1 MKLHRESAKTRI
13 RTLLENFPVVA
24 IVGPRQVGKTTLA
37 REIAKDLAEAV
48 HTFDLEDPADL
59 GRLHDAGLALK
70 PLRGLVIIDEIQL
83 RPDLFSLLRPLA
95 DREGT
100 PARFLILGSASPE
113 LLAGSA
119 QSLAG
124 RIAYL
129 ELESLNLAEVGVGR
143 MDDLWIRGGFPRAFL
158 SSSEDISYEWR
169 EQFIQT
175 FLERDIPQLG
185 INVPTRLMRRFWTM
199 LAHYHGQTLNASE
212 LGRSLNITD
221 KTVRTYLDILVLT
234 FVVRE
239 LQPYFVNVS
248 KRQVKSPKIYI
259 RDTGIL
265 HTLLG
270 LSSKVAV
277 ERHPK
282 LGASWESFA
291 MNQVI
296 AAQRARAHECFFW
309 GTHAGA
315 ELDLLIVRGEERRG
329 YEFKRTEAPTTSKSM
344 HSAIETLELSS
355 LTVVHAG
362 PKSFPLSEEIQAC
375 SIYDLN
381 F

>member
-1 MKLHRESAKTRI
+1 MKLARQNAKTRVH
-13 RTLLENFPVVA
+13 TLMQNFPVVA
-24 IVGPRQVGKTTLA
+24 IIGPRQVGKTTLA
-37 REIAKDLAEAV
+37 REIAKDFDGEV
-48 HTFDLEDPADL
+48 SMFDLEDPSDL
-59 GRLHDAGLALK
+59 ARLQDAGLTLK

-95 DREGT
+95 DREEL
-100 PARFLILGSASPE
+100 PCRFLILGSASPE
-113 LLAGSA
+113 LMTGSA

-124 RIAYL
+124 RIAYF
-129 ELESLNLAEVGVGR
+129 ELESLNLAEVGEDK
-143 MDDLWIRGGFPRAFL
+143 MEDLWVRGGFPRSFL
-158 SSSEDISYEWR
+158 SSNMAMSYERR
-169 EQFIQT
+169 EQFITT

-185 INVPTRLMRRFWTM
+185 INVPARLMRRFWTM

-212 LGRSLNITD
+212 LGRSLNVTD
-221 KTVRTYLDILVLT
+221 KTVRSYLDILVST

-270 LSSKVAV
+270 LGTKVAV

-296 AAQRARAHECFFW
+296 AQKAARAHECFFW
-309 GTHAGA
+309 GTHSGA
-315 ELDLLIVRGEERRG
+315 ELDLLIVRGEERLG
-329 YEFKRTEAPTTSKSM
+329 YEFKRTESPRTTKSM
-344 HSAIETLELSS
+344 HSAIQTLELTSMC
-355 LTVVHAG
+355 VVHAG
-362 PKSFPLSEEIQAC
+362 PKSFQMTESIDALSIHD
-375 SIYDLN
+375 I

>member
-1 MKLHRESAKTRI
+1 VNLLRESAKTRVW
-13 RTLLENFPVVA
+13 TLLENFPVVA
-24 IVGPRQVGKTTLA
+24 IIGPRQVGKTTLA
-37 REIAKDLAEAV
+37 LEIAKDFDEAV
-48 HTFDLEDPADL
+48 TVFDLEDPADL
-59 GRLHDAGLALK
+59 ARLQDAGLALK
-70 PLRGLVIIDEIQL
+70 PLKGLVIIDEVQL

-113 LLAGSA
+113 LMAGSA

-124 RIAYL
+124 RIAYV
-129 ELESLNLAEVGVGR
+129 ELESLNLAEVGEDR
-143 MDDLWIRGGFPRAFL
+143 MDDLWIRGGFPRSFL
-158 SSSEDISYEWR
+158 SSSVDMSYEWR

-185 INVPTRLMRRFWTM
+185 INVPARLMRRFWTM
-199 LAHYHGQTLNASE
+199 IAHYHGQTLNASE

-221 KTVRTYLDILVLT
+221 KTVRSYLDILVST

-265 HTLLG
+265 HALLG
-270 LSSKVAV
+270 LKSKVAV

-296 AAQRARAHECFFW
+296 AQTAARAHECFFW

-315 ELDLLIVRGEERRG
+315 ELDLFIIRGEDRLG
-329 YEFKRTEAPTTSKSM
+329 YEFKRTESPKTTKSM
-344 HSAIETLELSS
+344 HSAIQTLELTSMC
-355 LTVVHAG
+355 VVHAG
-362 PKSFPLSEEIQAC
+362 TKSFQLTESIEAR
-375 SIYDLN
+375 SIYDI